1 MICAALAGILIAACA
16 GSPAAQNDQ
25 AQPGPAAVQPAVPVA
40 AIQRD
45 KVMIDYR
52 GASLGGQVPEWVLW
66 ASESDPDNR
75 IPGLPR
81 LNGKKSFLTQNTG
94 QDLDL
99 LQAWVNLQALGDA
112 ANAIK
117 TNVETEAGSALEGNK
132 NTPGNRSAVE
142 QFINSFAE
150 VEISG
155 LGRELD
161 FWTKERSQSTGEE
174 NYTYYLVF
182 GITEENFNYLIDQA
196 LGKVQAATA
205 EEKEMLTDIKD
216 RMSRLRFK
224 VTGE

>member
-1 MICAALAGILIAACA
+1 MKRNIAMVCVALAGILFAACA
-16 GSPAAQNDQ
+16 GSPPVQSSQ
-25 AQPGPAAVQPAVPVA
+25 AQPGPAA
-40 AIQRD
+40 AIERD
-45 KVMIDYR
+45 KVMIDWR

-66 ASESDPDNR
+66 ATESDPDNR
-75 IPGLPR
+75 ISGLPR
-81 LNGKKSFLTQNTG
+81 LNGKRSILTQNTG

-99 LQAWVNLQALGDA
+99 LQAWVNLQALGDT
-112 ANAIK
+112 ANTIK
-117 TNVETEAGSALEGNK
+117 VNVETEAGRALEGNK

-161 FWTKERSQSTGEE
+161 FWTKERSVSTGEE

-196 LGKVQAATA
+196 LGKVQATTA
-205 EEKEMLTDIKD
+205 EEQEMLTDIKD
-216 RMSRLRFK
+216 RMGKLRFK